1 MVKKSEL
8 TKEYYKT
15 GELAKMIGKQTRTVQ
30 SYCIKGC
37 ITDKG
42 FSYYMSYDGVWISK
56 R

>member
-30 SYCIKGC
+30 SYWKVYERKC
-37 ITDKG
+37 DLE
-42 FSYYMSYDGVWISK
+42 WENISNLS
-56 R
+56 